1 MGVVIGVVYIM
12 VCLTIGTKLTFL
24 DVELSRKI
32 AHMMISFWWFI
43 AAWVSPTEPALFWV
57 PIIVLGVI
65 YNNQ

>member
-32 AHMMISFWWFI
+32 AHMMISFW
-43 AAWVSPTEPALFWV
+43 
-57 PIIVLGVI
+57 
-65 YNNQ
+65 